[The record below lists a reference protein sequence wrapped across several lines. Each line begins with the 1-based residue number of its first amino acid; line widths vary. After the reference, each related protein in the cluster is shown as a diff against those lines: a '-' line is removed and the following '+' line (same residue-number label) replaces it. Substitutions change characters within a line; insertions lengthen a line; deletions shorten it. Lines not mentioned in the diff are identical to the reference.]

1 MNPAQ
6 FEWQTRC
13 EFNAYYKEEGLPF
26 VLDYDVWHRK
36 DAAANGMFDDEAS
49 PENRDW
55 RDEHD
60 GIIADTIAGIL
71 FKALPAHTIP
81 PKLRFSY
88 ENVPALDVS
97 SNPLRYQQS
106 AESGTASQ
114 RAWYPG

>member
-88 ENVPALDVS
+88 ENVPALD
-97 SNPLRYQQS
+97 
-106 AESGTASQ
+106 AEILSVYCGFE
-114 RAWYPG
+114 P